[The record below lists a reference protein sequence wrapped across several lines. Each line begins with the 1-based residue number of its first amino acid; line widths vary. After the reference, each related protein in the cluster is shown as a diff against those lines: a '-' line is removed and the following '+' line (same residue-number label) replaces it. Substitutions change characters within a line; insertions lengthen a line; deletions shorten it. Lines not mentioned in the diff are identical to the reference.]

1 MRRLLD
7 GENISC
13 CRLLGWSF
21 LEGPDERPQDH
32 CGRSFSRFGGAGLA
46 GS

>member
-7 GENISC
+7 GEISIVF
-13 CRLLGWSF
+13 RLLGRSF
-21 LEGPDERPQDH
+21 LEGLDERPQSH